1 MPRLSLALSYR
12 RRLLYNR
19 KGVRL
24 RLFTR
29 IDIDLFSIFLTIIL
43 FAGSRYRSDRGNAE
57 YRLFTLLLSLTG
69 LELAADAAIS
79 ALEGTSGVLCRAIA
93 LTATTVYYIG
103 FPFAAMVYVFYA
115 EDQVAANSR
124 RDRSWMRLVALP
136 AAASA
141 LLSLSTPAT
150 GLYFYLDARN
160 AYHRGPLF
168 LILVSVAYS
177 YMVFSM
183 VVVVA
188 AARRRAIDRA
198 TLATLLAFPLP
209 PIIAGALQIRY
220 FGLVLVWPA
229 ATLSLLVI
237 FIHTQRRKLS
247 SDYLTG
253 AFNRRRLDE
262 YVEERVRDFRE
273 ERVGAGRRGRRFAG
287 LLADVDDFKLIND
300 RFGHA
305 AGDEALVLAVQLI
318 RSCLR
323 TDDFLARYAGDEFVA
338 ILPLSNEAELDQV
351 VGRIHARFADRV
363 FAQGLRERL
372 SLSIGSAVF
381 DPEVDKDAD
390 KYVARLDYL
399 MYLEK
404 MNKKAFEN
412 QKPMTGEDPLH
423 GPGPFRSDRDR

>member
-1 MPRLSLALSYR
+1 MIPRSAFILAGASSIIGR
-12 RRLLYNR
+12 
-19 KGVRL
+19 GVRL
-24 RLFTR
+24 QLFTR
-29 IDIDLFSIFLTIIL
+29 IDIDLFSILLTIIL
-43 FAGSRYRSDRGNAE
+43 ISGSRYRSDRGNAE

-93 LTATTVYYIG
+93 LTAITVYYMG
-103 FPFAAMVYVFYA
+103 FPFAAMVYAFYA

-124 RDRSWMRLVALP
+124 RDRSWMRFIALP
-136 AAASA
+136 AVASA

-150 GLYFYLDARN
+150 GLYFYLDERN

-168 LILVSVAYS
+168 PILASVAFS
-177 YMVFSM
+177 YMVFSI
-183 VVVVA
+183 VVVVV

-198 TLATLLAFPLP
+198 TLATLLAFPVP

-229 ATLSLLVI
+229 AILSLLVI
-237 FIHTQRRKLS
+237 FIHIQRRKLS

-262 YVEERVRDFRE
+262 YVEARVRDFRE

-338 ILPLSNEAELDQV
+338 ILPLSNEAELEQV
-351 VGRIHARFADRV
+351 VGRIRARFAECV

-381 DPEVDKDAD
+381 DPEVDEDAD
-390 KYVARLDYL
+390 KYIARLDYL
-399 MYLEK
+399 MYFEK
-404 MNKKAFEN
+404 MTKKAFGDS
-412 QKPMTGEDPLH
+412 KPVAGESPPH
-423 GPGPFRSDRDR
+423 CPGPAGTERDR